1 MKRSEIYDA
10 WAPAHGFWSPWVKPV
25 LFAWME
31 ENPTVPTQFER
42 YWELGWLNEVPAGT
56 AFVVDLPSTD
66 GISLGLTMA
75 TLGYRPIPL
84 YNAVPGGVHRE
95 AVDTS
100 AIASALHYSAEALGK
115 MNLRPDAPPVFLLDA
130 NRRGPE
136 MLSDSVRF
144 DNRSVSF
151 TTDFPSSNY
160 LLSHGIKFVV
170 LIQYHVGQPQPD
182 LAHTLRRWQEE
193 GVNIY
198 AKAIGDNSPLAPL
211 TVDRPSQFGL
221 FWHRALTMLG
231 MKRDRL
237 GGYGGYLA
245 EASAGG

>member
-1 MKRSEIYDA
+1 
-10 WAPAHGFWSPWVKPV
+10 
-25 LFAWME
+25 ME

-56 AFVVDLPSTD
+56 AFVVDLPGTD
-66 GISLGLTMA
+66 GISLGLNMA

-170 LIQYHVGQPQPD
+170 LIQYHAGQPQPD

-198 AKAIGDNSPLAPL
+198 AKAIGDNSPIAPL

-245 EASAGG
+245 EDSAGG